1 MSRLQDAMSAVR
13 ANPNSSNVWSNLGDI
28 LITEGQVNKAKES
41 YQRALQL
48 DHQNLAAQQGL
59 ANALAAAQ
67 QDTFPEEEIPPAESP
82 PPITRSLEEPPSPP
96 IPSVTMKPTSSPQE
110 VVFAASSDM
119 MPDIDDDLETSKTIT
134 FADNLPEGPGLG
146 KVSPIFRDPEPW
158 PEKPSRGRIWVGV
171 GILGMIPLFCLCSLL
186 IFAAYL
192 SPF

>member
-28 LITEGQVNKAKES
+28 LMTEGQVNKAKES

-67 QDTFPEEEIPPAESP
+67 LEAFPEEEIPPAESP
-82 PPITRSLEEPPSPP
+82 PPITRSLDEPPTPP
-96 IPSVTMKPTSSPQE
+96 VPVVTMTPVPSPDE

-146 KVSPIFRDPEPW
+146 KVSPVFRDPEPL
-158 PEKPSRGRIWVGV
+158 PEKPSRGRVWVGV
-171 GILGMIPLFCLCSLL
+171 GILATIPLFCLCSLL
-186 IFAAYL
+186 VLVAYL
-192 SPF
+192 F

>member
-13 ANPNSSNVWSNLGDI
+13 ANPNSSNVWSDLGD
-28 LITEGQVNKAKES
+28 LLMTQGQVNKAIES

-48 DHQNLAAQQGL
+48 DHQNPAAQQGL
-59 ANALAAAQ
+59 ANSLAAAQ
-67 QDTFPEEEIPPAESP
+67 LDAFPEEEIQPAESP
-82 PPITRSLEEPPSPP
+82 PPITRLQDEDPPVPVVRMTP
-96 IPSVTMKPTSSPQE
+96 VSSPQE
-110 VVFAASSDM
+110 VVFAASADM

-146 KVSPIFRDPEPW
+146 KVSPVFRDPEPL
-158 PEKPSRGRIWVGV
+158 PEKPSRGRVWVGV

-186 IFAAYL
+186 IFVAYL